1 MRNPPPSSWLPRLR
15 LSLALLLAAAT
26 LGSLAWVATPMVLVR
41 PFGAQTPG
49 GLALSYAMRLRA
61 PRLTVLLF
69 VLGLAAAIPL
79 WRRLGSWK
87 GRLLAG
93 FAVTS
98 LAACAFLARSN
109 YFEWLFRPLPRP
121 GFVAAGRA
129 QDVAE
134 NDLVLGVQVGA
145 EAHAYPV
152 RAMAYHHVVNDAIAG
167 EPIVATY

>member
-1 MRNPPPSSWLPRLR
+1 MTRACAMV
-15 LSLALLLAAAT
+15 LALVTLA
-26 LGSLAWVATPMVLVR
+26 SLVWVATPMVLVR

-109 YFEWLFRPLPRP
+109 YFEWIFRPLPRP